1 MNSTAKPP
9 PAHGSY
15 ARANG
20 CPGYREPC
28 KCDICHP
35 AFRRARKQYNV
46 NRQLGRPGLVDAT
59 PAREHLQKLQLT
71 MTWGQIVAAGACEAR
86 NLQLIAD
93 GRRSQIRRSTLTKIL
108 AVTPQPPAPGKY
120 VDATGL
126 RRRLQALR
134 VLGWSACRLADAASS
149 AEARIQ
155 LICSGEQP
163 TVRQVLAVKILK
175 VYEELSQIPAP
186 PGRSATRTTRHA
198 LANGWAPPSAWDDDT
213 IDDPTATPDFG
224 DRVLNFRERA
234 ALRREEIIHFAWH
247 GDTPEQILERLDHEV
262 SIATVRQV
270 VAEWRTGKKR
280 DRSKAVAA

>member
-1 MNSTAKPP
+1 MTARSL

-28 KCDICHP
+28 KCEICHP

-59 PAREHLQKLQLT
+59 PARKHLQKLQRS
-71 MTWGQIVAAGACEAR
+71 MTWEQIVAAGACEAR

-93 GRRSQIRRSTLTKIL
+93 GRRTQIRRSTLTKIL
-108 AVTPQPPAPGKY
+108 GVTLQPPAPGKY

-134 VLGWSACRLADAASS
+134 VIGWSAYRLAEAAGS

-163 TVRQVLAVKILK
+163 TVRQALAVKILR
-175 VYEELSQIPAP
+175 VYAELAQTPAP

-198 LANGWAPPSAWDDDT
+198 LANGWAPPAAWDDDT
-213 IDDPTATPDFG
+213 IDDPQAAPDFG
-224 DRVLNFRERA
+224 DRVLNFHERA
-234 ALRREEIIHFAWH
+234 ALRREEIIHLAWH
-247 GDTPEQILERLDHEV
+247 GYEPEQILERLNNEV
-262 SIATVRQV
+262 SISTVRQV
-270 VAEWRTGKKR
+270 VHEWRTGQRR